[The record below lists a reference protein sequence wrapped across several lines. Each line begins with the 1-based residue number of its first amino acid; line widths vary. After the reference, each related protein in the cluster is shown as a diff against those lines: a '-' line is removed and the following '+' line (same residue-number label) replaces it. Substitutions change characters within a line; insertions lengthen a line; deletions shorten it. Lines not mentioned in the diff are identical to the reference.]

1 MELESEPAPSL
12 FFFFYFYFSSANIPD
27 LGTQDVKFFTLIGQ
41 VLIAKRGT

>member
-12 FFFFYFYFSSANIPD
+12 FFYFYFYFSSANIPD